1 MKKLIFLFFLSIVI
15 VSCDNTN
22 YKYCDAC
29 ESEIRDLNYNIA
41 SIEVGLDSLY
51 QWALRQECSY
61 ETYRYLRDKDETELK
76 ELKEKKKYYE
86 MEILKYSKKWEYSE
100 ITKMSYKHLK

>member
-29 ESEIRDLNYNIA
+29 ESEIRYLNYNIGL
-41 SIEVGLDSLY
+41 IEEHLDSLY
-51 QWALRQECSY
+51 QILLRNECSY
-61 ETYRYLRDKDETELK
+61 ETYRYLRDKYETELK
-76 ELKEKKKYYE
+76 ESKEKKKYYE
-86 MEILKYSKKWEYSE
+86 MEVLKCSKKWEYSE
-100 ITKMSYKHLK
+100 STKKSYNDLK